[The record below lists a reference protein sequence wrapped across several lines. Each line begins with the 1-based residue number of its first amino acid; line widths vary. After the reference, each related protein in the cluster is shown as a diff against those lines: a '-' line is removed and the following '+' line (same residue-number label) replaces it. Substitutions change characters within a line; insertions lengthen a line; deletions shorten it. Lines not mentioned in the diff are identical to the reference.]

1 MAEFTFD
8 ELSPQAQKRALEEC
22 RRLFDIGS
30 IISASKETVTQYLE
44 EQLKKRH
51 LPADSVQFKIEYD
64 SITRLRFQGRADALK
79 IARKILPAS
88 EYRLFRAVDNFLQVS
103 VYIEHHPPY
112 SGLDVRIGVRGD
124 VSNLDHHSDMRG
136 VLQKFSTKA
145 RTYVQS
151 AVREITDEATEYL
164 WGSLDVE
171 IKLTQLVRKS
181 ALVFDERG
189 SLSWNWV

>member
-30 IISASKETVTQYLE
+30 IISASKDTVAQYLK
-44 EQLKKRH
+44 EQLKKWH
-51 LPADSVQFKIEYD
+51 LPADSVQFRIEYD

-79 IARKILPAS
+79 IARKILSAS
-88 EYRLFRAVDNFLQVS
+88 EYRLFRAVNEFLQVS
-103 VYIEHHPPY
+103 LNIEHLPY
-112 SGLDVRIGVRGD
+112 SGLDVRVGARGD

-136 VLQKFSTKA
+136 VLQKFSSKA

-151 AVREITDEATEYL
+151 AVCAITDEVTEYL
-164 WGSLDVE
+164 WGSPDVE